1 MCIGMK
7 KTNTLDS
14 SASPFIVQ
22 KDVILCRSG
31 IQIYSYNEVKMA
43 LGEPPVKKDFYR
55 EYRPASVVVK
65 AQDLCRSLPV
75 TKEHPD
81 TWVTP
86 DNWSSLAGGV
96 LDKEVS
102 VVALDGESDGE
113 IGIKSNVTFF
123 TRELYDYYIN
133 NKEVSLG
140 YECTKHFVDNAS
152 ELGYDIILDEITT
165 VNHLAITRA
174 GRGGSSVAI
183 IDSIIGG
190 LKPMRTGIF
199 AWLKGKKQ
207 EDSSATTSFGQKVLT
222 SVKNSKGTTEEE
234 IAGEMKS
241 VLDSMSVLKDCETK
255 STLVNVVKDCFD
267 NREKTLENE
276 EELTKTLDSMWNEVH
291 SCGLAEIDNAL
302 GKASVKDSEE
312 KEESKGEEKTED
324 SEKEEESKGEEKTE
338 DSEKEKEKEK
348 EEESKGEEKTDSCN
362 KDSSSIKDDIL
373 SAIKDSIK
381 PLVADAV
388 KEVLG
393 IKENDKAEVKGCV
406 VDNAVNGNEIRDYSS
421 FL

>member
-1 MCIGMK
+1 
-7 KTNTLDS
+7 
-14 SASPFIVQ
+14 
-22 KDVILCRSG
+22 
-31 IQIYSYNEVKMA
+31 
-43 LGEPPVKKDFYR
+43 
-55 EYRPASVVVK
+55 
-65 AQDLCRSLPV
+65 
-75 TKEHPD
+75 
-81 TWVTP
+81 
-86 DNWSSLAGGV
+86 
-96 LDKEVS
+96 
-102 VVALDGESDGE
+102 
-113 IGIKSNVTFF
+113 
-123 TRELYDYYIN
+123 
-133 NKEVSLG
+133 
-140 YECTKHFVDNAS
+140 
-152 ELGYDIILDEITT
+152 
-165 VNHLAITRA
+165 
-174 GRGGSSVAI
+174 
-183 IDSIIGG
+183 
-190 LKPMRTGIF
+190 MRTGIF

-207 EDSSATTSFGQKVLT
+207 EDSSVATSFGQKVLT

-312 KEESKGEEKTED
+312 KEEK
-324 SEKEEESKGEEKTE
+324 EESKGEEKTE
-338 DSEKEKEKEK
+338 DSEK
-348 EEESKGEEKTDSCN
+348 EESKGEEKTDSCN

-381 PLVADAV
+381 PLVTDAV